1 MRKDGNRPRR
11 IAELIKRELA
21 ALIPRELDDPR
32 AHHVTLTYAEVS
44 PDLGH
49 ARVYFTLLAGE
60 AEAGPVAAALNRASG
75 FLRRALAD
83 RLRLRVVPELRFEFD
98 RSVERGDRL
107 TRLIDRAI
115 SEDRKGHK
123 E

>member
-1 MRKDGNRPRR
+1 MRKDTNRPRR

-21 ALIPRELDDPR
+21 GLIPRELDDPR

-44 PDLGH
+44 PDLSH

-60 AEAGPVAAALNRASG
+60 AEARPMAAVLNRAAG

-83 RLRLRVVPELRFEFD
+83 RMRLRVVPALRFEFD
-98 RSVERGDRL
+98 SSVERGDRL
-107 TRLIDRAI
+107 TRLIDQAI